1 MAKATSRETAETT
14 EIAVEEETTEGEI
27 DAPGPGL
34 LLIQE
39 EVTLEAEET
48 AEEMTAMVA
57 EIEEIEIETAA
68 ETPTEAGEEVTQAQ
82 EVMTAETK
90 RDLQEPGEETAGP
103 DPQGQD
109 RLPTQ
114 DQEDPD
120 QLLKRKAEATASQLV
135 AKAKVEAEAL
145 KTKK

>member
-14 EIAVEEETTEGEI
+14 EIAAEEETTEGEI

-39 EVTLEAEET
+39 GVTLEAEET

-103 DPQGQD
+103 DQD

-120 QLLKRKAEATASQLV
+120 QLPKRRAEATASQLV
-135 AKAKVEAEAL
+135 AKAKAEAEAL